1 MKSFL
6 FIAFIFAFAQGNSQ
20 TDASEFEKTLASL
33 PGVEFKKYSKPE
45 DRYLKYVLRIKQSL
59 DHWHPEKGS
68 FYQVAVLTH
77 KGFDKPTVM
86 ETEGYEVRYGGNEI
100 EKMLDAN
107 NINIEHRFFGTSR
120 PDSLQWQYL
129 TFEQVTADLHH
140 VNQLFRTIYKNK
152 WISTGISRGGQ
163 VAIYYKYFFPKDV
176 DLAVPYVAPLPNSLE
191 DKRIYH
197 FLDTIGSPECR
208 SKIYQ
213 LQKFLLANKKEAVEK
228 FKWYAKGRKISF
240 KYFSNLEEAFE
251 FAILEYPFA
260 FWQIGATSCD
270 QIPANKSV
278 DDYLDHLIKEGGIEY
293 FSDKYLNEWAAH
305 TYMAKTQMGY
315 YGYDLSRFRDDL
327 HYIKGPNPCA
337 ALVPRSIPSTEY
349 DSTFTQKISKWLD
362 EKGDNILYI
371 YGSRDTWSACRV
383 IVSPKVNSKSFM
395 IPNANHFE
403 ARVKNMS
410 TEMRADFAASIM
422 KLLGT
427 EVNLEGI
434 K

>member
-59 DHWHPEKGS
+59 DHWHPEKGT

-197 FLDTIGSPECR
+197 FLDTIGSQECR

-213 LQKFLLANKKEAVEK
+213 LQKFLLANKKEAVE
-228 FKWYAKGRKISF
+228 
-240 KYFSNLEEAFE
+240 
-251 FAILEYPFA
+251 
-260 FWQIGATSCD
+260 
-270 QIPANKSV
+270 
-278 DDYLDHLIKEGGIEY
+278 
-293 FSDKYLNEWAAH
+293 
-305 TYMAKTQMGY
+305 
-315 YGYDLSRFRDDL
+315 
-327 HYIKGPNPCA
+327 
-337 ALVPRSIPSTEY
+337 
-349 DSTFTQKISKWLD
+349 
-362 EKGDNILYI
+362 
-371 YGSRDTWSACRV
+371 
-383 IVSPKVNSKSFM
+383 
-395 IPNANHFE
+395 
-403 ARVKNMS
+403 
-410 TEMRADFAASIM
+410 
-422 KLLGT
+422 
-427 EVNLEGI
+427 
-434 K
+434 